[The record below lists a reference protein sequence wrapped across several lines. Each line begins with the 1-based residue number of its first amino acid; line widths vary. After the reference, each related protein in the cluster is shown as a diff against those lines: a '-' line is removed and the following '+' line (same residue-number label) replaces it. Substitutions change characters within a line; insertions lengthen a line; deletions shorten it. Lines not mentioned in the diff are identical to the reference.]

1 MEKPLVEEKQN
12 EDKLT
17 EKRPEEDCENPVSL
31 LKIYIRLLTYK

>member
-1 MEKPLVEEKQN
+1 MEKLLVEEKQN

-17 EKRPEEDCENPVSL
+17 EKRLEEDCENLVSL